1 MSTTEKIK
9 NALIALSAH
18 GHVSLQNYGSVV
30 DVTLNGEYFGLW
42 CCEKARAVEHHRTR
56 NLRGRRRKL

>member
-9 NALIALSAH
+9 NALTALSVH

-30 DVTLNGEYFGLW
+30 DVTLNEEYFGLW
-42 CCEKARAVEHHRTR
+42 CCEKDTFVD
-56 NLRGRRRKL
+56 